1 MMNVR
6 EDRAAILVIAV
17 TATALACRPAPLDD
31 LELLAHIEEFEN
43 AVAGQP
49 RDVVQEMLRD
59 QASDSVGRLVNVR
72 SAVVTSTYSRNNPS
86 KIYFGVNY
94 DEEDH
99 VFLSEINPQ
108 LDASLKNHRH
118 WVSIAV
124 TYPSRQLSY
133 ELPIDQ
139 ATFERLA
146 PGNEVSFSCRIAAL
160 IRGKS
165 VYCVPEVLNV
175 VEK

>member
-31 LELLAHIEEFEN
+31 LELLAHIEEVEN

-49 RDVVQEMLRD
+49 RDVVQEILR
-59 QASDSVGRLVNVR
+59 
-72 SAVVTSTYSRNNPS
+72 
-86 KIYFGVNY
+86 
-94 DEEDH
+94 
-99 VFLSEINPQ
+99 
-108 LDASLKNHRH
+108 
-118 WVSIAV
+118 
-124 TYPSRQLSY
+124 
-133 ELPIDQ
+133 DQ

-165 VYCVPEVLNV
+165 VYCVPEVLSV
-175 VEK
+175 VEKCRGDR